1 MSQTISINRIRS
13 APSGFEYVTEDNN
26 KKDVLLN
33 ALGQPVLRRIGVHIG
48 IKQDGAMGWRNDKYD
63 TFASTSPTIY
73 TTGAE
78 TPRDTFR
85 FQGYNLPLTEDQI
98 IEGYKSIRDTGT
110 WTDPRA
116 EEHRK
121 YKEAG
126 TSWTVDG
133 KTSEYWSFN
142 PDSKG
147 GADVFSYLNWQYENT
162 YGGSLN
168 PDNID
173 TTLERFIR
181 VYTTGDAYGGHG
193 SQSESFEIMMGRDSV
208 RSPISLYQMFD
219 KRMPLI
225 EGSSIERLPEP
236 LPPEYVEGVHT
247 DVPLEE
253 IGALYMDIAL
263 RSGFDVADEIMQ
275 GMPVH
280 LRKKWQQRD
289 ANTKEIQAYGAD
301 QKMLDVFA
309 RALTREVIL
318 EDETGILGVDPEV
331 IRGLTTDKNLTANGR
346 VTWDNKNSAKN
357 YLNELADALAAYQD
371 NPDNMTWLQRDALHR
386 LKLAEVPLLLG
397 QSSFDDIGED
407 TAEAAANAVLDEIK
421 DWASHQSLIDKWGT
435 KESAYLWVRDAIA
448 NAHPK
453 DSDNFSKDRDPN
465 YDMAG
470 YSDTYGQ
477 SVLSSMGTDSA
488 GNNYTPGMNYFQS
501 GSLSAELINGAT
513 GVPIGGYEFD
523 GEVVGWGMYTDAW
536 LRDLAAAQL
545 PMFIETEIGG
555 FTTADRDRYYQ
566 LRDDL
571 NVALK
576 KPPEGNDNRSAQ
588 EKDLWDLHVKLN
600 GSRKEFTP
608 DQLNGNEAWGEGES
622 HYLWFDPTRLYMK
635 MPSQDVSQDFI
646 TTEPIG
652 TINGHQISGQSW
664 QTYEHNQKFFEGE
677 VPDYSYFA
685 VGNDELTLEG
695 SHGPY
700 KQEQNRG
707 EGWFYDLSEGTAP
720 VGAYTMVWV
729 EQPMYWEKP
738 PSNAIWNNPF
748 VKILAS
754 INPAVNIMFTAFRA
768 AAGETLHLGDYLSVG
783 VSAAKLSGNLKK
795 PATTADAEKAG
806 EAAREAAEAEAIADG
821 FVGTTVTS
829 MGDLAYQSAYDLA
842 MSDVGFGSLNYKQTM
857 TVIKAAKAGNENDAI
872 GILLDGFG
880 QDYFESGLDALGL
893 DTSKINDALMD
904 DIFDVTT
911 QVAKG
916 VPFEEAAAGAV
927 GSRVVDLFEGMGDD
941 TFAAAKSF
949 IKSLVG
955 DLKDGLDTILDIDLE
970 DSAFQETFGEIID
983 MLEEIDE
990 ATNFSEI
997 IKQSTDVVMDSLGSV
1012 QDALDVTVDKLNK
1025 VIFAPLKDT
1034 VVSGMSKF
1042 TNISAIPGV
1051 SEGFEDSVNK
1061 FVDSIG
1067 EAGKATWDE
1076 LGDGV
1081 KNSLKEAIGLEL
1093 LAGGDTT
1100 LQQRQNIFTKNLVT
1114 MDAVSKIDSDVTDAI
1129 PLPILTQAVRNAV
1142 GAAIGDGPAPGRVF
1156 LDTIADAS
1164 VAAIKKLVDSGD
1176 GDALVDAVKDF
1187 SDKITGKY
1195 GETVDLQNKLDGYD
1209 DQYADKLN
1217 DRDKYQK
1224 DLDAMKAERERLL
1237 RLATAPGAT
1246 EADVNNYETFNSQY
1260 VSAAPAIIQQIN
1272 TLTTEIN
1279 AIPQAYNN
1287 TKAELISARNTLTA
1301 ETAAG
1306 DLRLQPEFDNLY
1318 VATLEQLNPDFDYSE
1333 YKQLAM
1339 ARGATLEGTDTKED
1353 IAKLFIEDLAA
1364 GEPTTLEDYNA
1375 LYGAQ
1380 ATKILTS
1387 VFGAMGVNIHRH
1399 TPESLQ
1405 KLSQDFLSFL
1415 THTGAATTGGNDK
1428 LTRLQAYNDELLTK
1442 GTLDGKSIVD
1452 FFAEPRKFEG
1462 YVKHEAITPL
1472 DIKIQEANI
1481 NQIGDYLND
1490 LINEGYDSDTRL
1502 FDQSGFNFNI
1512 NPDGAATF
1520 GGDGFTY
1527 TEWSDSEQKFVTYQY
1542 NESGTERY
1550 KLNDDGTAPLES
1562 GRVYESKGMALDLMS
1577 SIKTDPTATL
1587 AVLNNLDDKQAL
1599 SLHIDMLEE
1608 SHPEAEELTY
1618 LKELE
1623 QKMDDGYVPSD
1634 LDKPLALRVAESWM
1648 EGAQKKVTDAEDAL
1662 AAFEKEHGY
1671 EPGDIASRMAA
1682 GKPIDI
1688 FDKGNAAYSRL
1699 EAAYNVLV
1707 SNIQKAKDNV
1717 DFQANYVVG
1726 APTKIGSFVA
1736 SGLAAMKA
1744 WIKTMPAMAARD
1756 GAFRRAIAE
1765 DKGVEKADELAQ
1777 KAFQET
1783 LLTTEEDVDAI
1794 FNNDYVK
1801 IHNQIDQYAQGF
1813 LSEEL
1818 VADTAEMHA
1827 NIAAATGAVDKAKA
1841 IFGELYDKPDAFLGY
1856 FLGDELVPQ
1865 LMTFGISGFV
1875 GKQVTNATAKALG
1888 KDIAESMGSTA
1899 SVGANATLELS
1910 EAFGETAVG
1919 TYNEVTSE
1927 LERIGFE
1934 GDIDAKAK
1942 EMAIRAGTQA
1952 IVILGATA
1960 PFGAFALD
1968 NRVLSK
1974 GTNDILYELSDR
1986 VEDLATVVT
1995 KESLTEFVQEAYVAG
2010 FTEQMLYD
2018 AGVTDRDV
2026 EGNII
2031 ENGVV
2036 GALIGGTTSAV
2047 TYGLTTP
2054 PPFYPTG
2061 GGGSDDMGT
2070 SGYTGNVF
2078 TSALLSNSDIQK
2090 VSSTVD
2096 FNEYIGNFLGA
2107 TAAAADVGSAD
2118 PVRQAVTIIKTD
2130 VGNEKDDLTYLTA
2143 DEARK
2148 LFADAGMQGA
2158 IPEGAVIEFMQS
2170 NSSSPWVTAAAEAGS
2185 YDPVDVAEN
2194 YLVYTY
2200 GEQAI
2205 GTGYTSAQHYD
2216 IIEHIRAIARDE
2228 AVLSGTF
2235 DYNNDNAI
2243 SEADVDAY
2251 IANLPLREQTAL
2263 ENYDASKHEPT
2274 GIIDEIGG
2282 SLGMNSQDLLKLQ
2295 QDIETLLARDP
2306 SATPQ
2311 QVVDALIND
2320 PTNSGILQVQIETA
2334 VANQF
2339 KKDSVQ
2345 SDFAE
2350 AIVDRLVADGTISSE
2365 VSSELKTII
2374 GDPDA
2379 VVPEGVF
2386 KILEDLKTQIG
2397 LGDGDPES
2405 LTAYITDKIGTAGT
2419 FEDGVYQDDGT
2430 GLLGELTAQGVLQ
2443 DVAIAEIKNLVGDP
2457 GDGTDANPATGIYE
2471 ILGNLDIDFDTTD
2484 LESAITELANKI
2496 PDDLEATL
2504 LGLATNLGTP
2514 ATVTDVATGLYALV
2528 GNAIT
2533 ASENATAAGQDA
2545 KKAVEDI
2552 LGDYATFAE
2561 FETALTGTIDEKI
2574 QGIADSFG
2582 KAPVFQYDVDGNV
2595 LRDEVTG
2602 QPLFATELRDHDDDP
2617 STDKVEVVV
2626 GAPSGI
2632 QADIYNAMQLQGIDR
2647 DLALAVLETNINDKL
2662 VELQNFTTNATAA
2675 AIKTDILDV
2684 YFPAYTEDFD
2694 IGKEVAAERDYLLM
2708 MSEGLIPADL
2718 TYDYNGDGEVGADD
2732 LAEWAQGL
2740 TSAEATA
2747 ESNYNTWAANKQGI
2761 TPAIETLRAETD
2773 TGFKLVDSR
2782 LTSIESNV
2790 KKEITDNVNLA
2801 IGSPSSPFSD
2811 ATGIYAAIEAGDTS
2825 ITDILGSAG
2834 EDGSGVLRNLE
2845 LLGLDAQE
2853 IKTFLETNLGSPAVS
2868 EDDATD
2874 TNPAKPA
2881 TGIYALVDANTAQY
2895 KGLVDDYKT
2904 LTNNYEVL
2912 SSNYSA
2918 LLESANTQFGLLNDA
2933 IGQFPTLND
2942 AGEYTGGGGLRFELF
2957 NQGLNIDQINELLGS
2972 EDDEDSIVGKL
2983 KVLQNGIDKA
2993 ATTTDINGVLGEIS
3007 ALSTIV
3013 GSPAQPATDANPE
3026 KPASGIY
3033 EALANVESS
3042 LKSTF
3047 NAELKKVTDAVNALS
3062 LGPDGTIQS
3071 SIRELAGQLDRLTE
3085 QSEITGVGQANT
3097 EVPAS
3102 PLMLAT
3108 IYAGMRQGEGFMVDR
3123 SYENFADPRMGM
3135 FHFGGSTD
3143 LGEAINFL
3151 EQYVNDNLSGEDL
3164 DAFEYFVDNESE
3176 RVAAMVA
3183 SDDPR
3188 IGLAKEVLDNGILSG
3203 LNASQVFI
3211 DQLDALNASLV
3222 GSPSD
3227 IYKDYGPTG
3236 LYEVIA
3242 DAENTIEI
3250 LRGELAAQGV
3260 DVDTINATLG
3270 SEDDENSIIGRIE
3283 ALKTATESNT
3293 KKYEDLLLDY
3303 KDISADYS
3311 GLVNDYKGLV
3321 TNHYGKIQDISN
3333 NIGVLPTWDAEQQR
3347 YVGGSG
3353 IRKELFDQGL
3363 SIDQISTLLGSATD
3377 EASIMG
3383 KLEALKSVPGD
3394 ITTVAGDIAALNT
3407 IIGEPKDSSLE
3418 GSKNSG
3424 IFLAIEDLST
3434 TTASNTE
3441 KYESLLQNYS
3451 DISEDYS
3458 GLVDDYNTAVGEANT
3473 ALGEVKTA
3481 IGELPTFNDETK
3493 EYEGG
3498 SGIRKE
3504 LFDQGLSLDQ
3514 INTLLGSAEDP
3525 DSILGALEELTN
3537 TDFASEYK
3545 LKLVQNDVNNI
3556 KASTTQ
3562 LKNLI
3567 GKADSNQ
3574 QKEGAQPSGIY
3585 KEIANLAAT
3594 TASNTE
3600 KYETL
3605 LQNYSDIS
3613 GSYDT
3618 LSTSIDSTLTN
3629 INTAI
3634 GELPTWNAETKA
3646 YEGGSGLRKELFD
3659 QGLTLDQVN
3668 AVLGSEDDADSIL
3681 GRLKTISS
3689 ATEDSAKKAD
3699 LDVLA
3704 NLIGSPA
3711 VSEDD
3716 ATDDTPAKVADG
3728 IFGEIEALS
3737 NTTASNTE
3745 KYETLLDGYG
3755 DVSNKYDALAEDYK
3769 TLADSTA
3776 EKITAIDNTIGELP
3790 TDEDGDGVFEGGSG
3804 LRLEL
3809 FNQGLGI
3816 DQINA
3821 ILGSE
3826 DNPDTVVGK
3835 LKTIADATDLYAKQ
3849 TDLSALSSI
3858 IGSPAVSVFDAT
3870 DDNPAKA
3877 ADGIFKA
3884 IDELATTTA
3893 SNTEKYEDL
3902 LQNYSDI
3909 TERYATV
3916 LDGTKQI
3923 VLANAQAVFGIKQV
3937 LGYVPDINDDGSLS
3951 GGAGLSLK
3959 LYEQGLTI
3967 DQINAVLGSED
3978 DENSIIGRLNAIDSS
3993 TDTFA
3998 KQADIAALTA
4008 IIGSPAV
4015 SEDDATGDTPAKA
4028 ADGIFKAIDDLATT
4042 TISNT
4047 EKYEGLL
4054 QNYSD
4059 ISGQYDTLAGD
4070 YKTLADSTANKIAE
4084 IDSTIGELPTDNG
4097 DGTFSGGSGLRLE
4110 LFNQGLGIDEINA
4123 VLGSAED
4130 ENSIVG
4136 KLETLLSS
4144 VNSAASSTDL
4154 QAASG
4159 NIANLATI
4167 VGVKDS
4173 DLETEGDQSTGLY
4186 GEIQTLAATTASNTE
4201 KYETLLQDYS
4211 DISGQYDTL
4220 AGEYKTLADSTAD
4233 KITAIDN
4240 TIGELP
4246 TDNGDGTFS
4255 GGSGLRLELFNQG
4268 LGIDEINAVL
4278 GSAEDENSIIGR
4290 LAALQNA
4297 TSSAASSSDLNSV
4310 TGSLDTLA
4318 TIVGVKDSDLETEGD
4333 QSTGLYGEIQN
4344 LANVTASNTEKY
4356 ETLLQ
4361 NYSDIS
4367 GRYET
4372 LAEST
4377 AEKIAAIDSTIG
4389 ELPTDNGDGTFSGGS
4404 GLRLELFNQGLGL
4417 DEINA
4422 LLGSED
4428 DPASIVG
4435 RLSAITNATSAAVTA
4450 SDLAPINNALNDL
4463 TAAIGS
4469 PAQPATDTEPAQSA
4483 SGIYAELAGLVSAEV
4498 SSEISEIGTSLDDI
4512 AALLGKPTNLLT
4524 EEDVNLVSTYLA
4536 EEEVAYNA
4544 LYDVNNDG
4552 TFDVEDESLIANAFE
4567 TGDYSEIADSNFG
4580 HATGMFAIQ
4589 EQNQATIEQQQQD
4602 LVAAQQQYE
4611 LDLAAEREAAVEA
4624 QREMQLEIESNI
4636 EQQLEQQAEQET
4648 EDKVMEALQAPGRKV
4663 TTRPGRKAEIKGIYD
4678 FESIFQDEEQES
4690 FYGAASPYGDN
4701 FLNDILFPQ
4710 QRAKGGIIKDKTDE
4724 ILKII
4729 GDK

>member
-1 MSQTISINRIRS
+1 MSQTISIYRIRS
-13 APSGFEYVTEDNN
+13 APSGFEYVTKGNN
-26 KKDVLLN
+26 KEDVLLN
-33 ALGQPVLRRIGVHIG
+33 ALGQPVLRRIGVTIG
-48 IKQDGAMGWRNDKYD
+48 IKEDGAMGWRNDKYD
-63 TFASTSPTIY
+63 TSFSASPTLY

-78 TPRDTFR
+78 TIRDTFR
-85 FQGYNLPLTEDQI
+85 FQGYNLPLTEDEI

-110 WTDPRA
+110 WTDPRSA
-116 EEHRK
+116 KHRLYEE
-121 YKEAG
+121 EG

-133 KTSEYWSFN
+133 KTSSSWAFN

-147 GADVFSYLNWQYENT
+147 GADVFGYLNWQY
-162 YGGSLN
+162 GSISEGHLSLD

-173 TTLERFIR
+173 VLLDRFLR

-208 RSPISLYQMFD
+208 GSPISLYQMFD

-225 EGSSIERLPEP
+225 EGSDVERLPEP

-247 DVPLEE
+247 DIPLEE

-263 RSGFDVADEIMQ
+263 RSGFNVADEIMQ
-275 GMPVH
+275 GMPAH

-289 ANTKEIQAYGAD
+289 ANTKEIQTYGAD
-301 QKMLDVFA
+301 PKMLDVFA

-318 EDETGILGVDPEV
+318 EHETGILGVDPEV
-331 IRGLTTDKNLTANGR
+331 IRGLTTDKNLTVNGR

-357 YLNELADALAAYQD
+357 YLNELADALAAYQA
-371 NPDNMTWLQRDALHR
+371 NPNDMTWLQRDALHR

-397 QSSFDDIGED
+397 ESSFDDVGED

-421 DWASHQSLIDKWGT
+421 DWASHRNLIDNWAD
-435 KESAYLWVRDAIA
+435 KETVYLWVRDAIA

-453 DSDNFSKDRDPN
+453 DSDNFSMDRDPN

-470 YSDTYGQ
+470 YSNTYGQ
-477 SVLSSMGTDSA
+477 SVLSSMSRDSA

-501 GSLSAELINGAT
+501 GSLNAELINGAT
-513 GVPIGGYEFD
+513 GVPVGGIEFD
-523 GEVVGWGMYTDAW
+523 AEVVGWGIYQTAW
-536 LRDLAAAQL
+536 LEELLEAQL
-545 PMFIETEIGG
+545 PLYQETEIGG
-555 FTTADRDRYYQ
+555 FTIADRDKYYD
-566 LRDDL
+566 LRDNQ

-576 KPPEGNDNRSAQ
+576 EPPEGNDTRSAQ

-600 GSRKEFTP
+600 GSRIKFSP
-608 DQLNGNEAWGEGES
+608 DELNGNEAWGEDEP

-635 MPSQDVSQDFI
+635 MPENDLSQDFL

-652 TINGHQISGQSW
+652 TINGHQISGQNF
-664 QTYEHNQKFFEGE
+664 QTRSTSQKYFEGE
-677 VPDYSYFA
+677 MPEYDYFA

-695 SHGPY
+695 SHGTY
-700 KQEQNRG
+700 TQKQNRG
-707 EGWFYDLSEGTAP
+707 EGWFYDLSKGDAP
-720 VGAYTMVWV
+720 VGSYTMVWV

-738 PSNAIWNNPF
+738 PSEAIWNNPF
-748 VKILAS
+748 VRILAS
-754 INPAVNIMFTAFRA
+754 INPAVNVMFTAFRA
-768 AAGETLHLGDYLSVG
+768 AVGETLHLGDYLSLG

-806 EAAREAAEAEAIADG
+806 EAAREAAEAEAVADG
-821 FVGTTVTS
+821 FVGTTVVS
-829 MGDLAYQSAYDLA
+829 MGDVAYQTAYDMA
-842 MSDVGFGSLNYKQTM
+842 ISDVGFGSLNYKQTM
-857 TVIKAAKAGNENDAI
+857 TVINAAKAKNENDAI

-893 DTSKINDALMD
+893 DTSKINDDLMD

-911 QVAKG
+911 QVVRG

-927 GSRVVDLFEGMGDD
+927 GSRVVDLFEDMGDD
-941 TFAAAKSF
+941 TFAAAKTF
-949 IKSLVG
+949 IKTLVG
-955 DLKDGLDTILDIDLE
+955 DLQDGLDTILDIDLE
-970 DSAFQETFGEIID
+970 DSAFQEAFGDIMD

-997 IKQSTDVVMDSLGSV
+997 IKQSTDTVMDSLGSV
-1012 QDALDVTVDKLNK
+1012 QAALDVTVDKLNEVVFK
-1025 VIFAPLKDT
+1025 PLKDT

-1042 TNISAIPGV
+1042 TNISEIPGV
-1051 SEGFEDSVNK
+1051 SENFEDSVNK

-1081 KNSLKEAIGLEL
+1081 KDSLKEAIGLEL

-1114 MDAVSKIDSDVTDAI
+1114 MDAVSKVDSDVTDAI

-1156 LDTIADAS
+1156 LDTIANAS

-1176 GDALVDAVKDF
+1176 GDALVDAIKDF

-1195 GETVDLQNKLDGYD
+1195 GETVDLQNELDGYD
-1209 DQYADKLN
+1209 DQYADKLKE
-1217 DRDKYQK
+1217 RDKYQK
-1224 DLDAMKAERERLL
+1224 DLDDMKDERARLF
-1237 RLATAPGAT
+1237 RLATEPGAT

-1260 VSAAPAIIQQIN
+1260 VSAAPTIIQQIN
-1272 TLTTEIN
+1272 TLTAEIN

-1287 TKAELISARNTLTA
+1287 TKAELTSARNTLTA

-1318 VATLEQLNPDFDYSE
+1318 VATLEQLNPDFDYVE
-1333 YKQLAM
+1333 YLNLAM
-1339 ARGATLEGTDTKED
+1339 ARGASLEATDTKED

-1375 LYGAQ
+1375 LYSAQ

-1387 VFGAMGVNIHRH
+1387 VFDAMGVTIHRH

-1405 KLSQDFLSFL
+1405 KLSQDFLRFL
-1415 THTGAATTGGNDK
+1415 AYTNSATTGGTDK
-1428 LTRLQAYNDELLTK
+1428 LSRLQAYNDELLTK

-1452 FFAEPRKFEG
+1452 FFAEPRIHADE
-1462 YVKHEAITPL
+1462 VVAEAITPL

-1608 SHPEAEELTY
+1608 NHPEAEELTY

-1634 LDKPLALRVAESWM
+1634 LDKPLALRVAETWM
-1648 EGAQKKVTDAEDAL
+1648 EGAQKMVTDAEDAL
-1662 AAFEKEHGY
+1662 AAWEIEQGH
-1671 EPGDIASRMAA
+1671 EPGHFA
-1682 GKPIDI
+1682 GKLKNNPGQRA
-1688 FDKGNAAYSRL
+1688 FDNESEQK
-1699 EAAYNVLV
+1699 AYNKLV

-1717 DFQANYVVG
+1717 DFQANFVVG

-1756 GAFRRAIAE
+1756 GAFRRAVAE
-1765 DKGVEKADELAQ
+1765 GKDVEKANELAQ
-1777 KAFQET
+1777 KEFQET

-1794 FNNDYVK
+1794 FNNDYVN

-1813 LSEEL
+1813 LSDEL

-1865 LMTFGISGFV
+1865 LMTFGLSGFV
-1875 GKQVTNATAKALG
+1875 GKQVTNVTAKSLG
-1888 KDIAESMGSTA
+1888 KDIAEALGSTA

-1919 TYNEVTSE
+1919 TYNEVASE

-2078 TSALLSNSDIQK
+2078 TSALLSNSDIREL
-2090 VSSTVD
+2090 SSTTS
-2096 FNEYIGNFLGA
+2096 FNKYLENFLGGSRA
-2107 TAAAADVGSAD
+2107 TIQD
-2118 PVRQAVTIIKTD
+2118 PDSTDPIEQAIGIIKID
-2130 VGNEKDDLTYLTA
+2130 VGNQRDDLSYLTA

-2148 LFADAGMQGA
+2148 LFVDAGMQGA
-2158 IPEGAVIEFMQS
+2158 IPEGAVTEFMQS
-2170 NSSSPWVTAAAEAGS
+2170 KSDSPWVKAAIEAGS
-2185 YDPVDVAEN
+2185 SDPVDMAEN

-2350 AIVDRLVADGTISSE
+2350 AIVDKLVADGTISSE

-2471 ILGNLDIDFDTTD
+2471 ILGNLDIDFDTTA
-2484 LESAITELANKI
+2484 LEGAITELANKI

-2514 ATVTDVATGLYALV
+2514 ATATDVATGLYALV
-2528 GNAIT
+2528 GDAIT

-2694 IGKEVAAERDYLLM
+2694 LGKEVAAERDYLLM

-2747 ESNYNTWAANKQGI
+2747 ENNYNTWAANKQGI

-2801 IGSPSSPFSD
+2801 IGSPSSPLVG

-2881 TGIYALVDANTAQY
+2881 TGVYALVDANTEQY
-2895 KGLVDDYKT
+2895 KGLVDDYKI
-2904 LTNNYEVL
+2904 LTNNYEVM

-2918 LLESANTQFGLLNDA
+2918 LLESANEQFGLLNNA

-2942 AGEYTGGGGLRFELF
+2942 AGEYTGGGGLRLELF
-2957 NQGLNIDQINELLGS
+2957 NQGLNINQINELLGS
-2972 EDDEDSIVGKL
+2972 EGDEDSIVGKL
-2983 KVLQNGIDKA
+2983 KALQNGIDKA
-2993 ATTTDINGVLGEIS
+2993 ASTTDITGVLGEIS

-3013 GSPAQPATDANPE
+3013 GSPAQPATDTEPAQT
-3026 KPASGIY
+3026 ASGIY
-3033 EALANVESS
+3033 EALANVEST

-3203 LNASQVFI
+3203 LNASQIYI

-3293 KKYEDLLLDY
+3293 GKYEDLLQDY
-3303 KDISADYS
+3303 KDISDDYS
-3311 GLVNDYKGLV
+3311 GLADDYKGLV
-3321 TNHYGKIQDISN
+3321 RNYYKKTQDISN

-3363 SIDQISTLLGSATD
+3363 SLDQINTLLGSATD

-3681 GRLKTISS
+3681 GRLKTISG

-3699 LDVLA
+3699 LDVLS

-3716 ATDDTPAKVADG
+3716 ATDDNPAKAADG

-3745 KYETLLDGYG
+3745 KYETLLEDYG

-3769 TLADSTA
+3769 TLADNTA
-3776 EKITAIDNTIGELP
+3776 NKITAIDNTIGELP
-3790 TDEDGDGVFEGGSG
+3790 TDDDGDGVFEGGSG

-3835 LKTIADATDLYAKQ
+3835 LKSIADATDLYAKQ

-3916 LDGTKQI
+3916 LDATKHV
-3923 VLANAQAVFGIKQV
+3923 VLANAQAVSNIQQI
-3937 LGYVPDINDDGSLS
+3937 LGYVPDINDDGSLR

-4028 ADGIFKAIDDLATT
+4028 ADGIFKAIDDLATA

-4059 ISGQYDTLAGD
+4059 ISGQYNTLTED

-4084 IDSTIGELPTDNG
+4084 IDSTIGELPTFNDE
-4097 DGTFSGGSGLRLE
+4097 TQEYEGGSGLRLE

-4136 KLETLLSS
+4136 KLETLISS

-4154 QAASG
+4154 QTASG

-4211 DISGQYDTL
+4211 DISGQYNTL
-4220 AGEYKTLADSTAD
+4220 AEDYKTLADSTAD

-4450 SDLAPINNALNDL
+4450 SDLTPINNALNDL

-4552 TFDVEDESLIANAFE
+4552 TFDVEDERLIGNAFE
-4567 TGDYSEIADSNFG
+4567 SGDYSEIADSNFG

-4663 TTRPGRKAEIKGIYD
+4663 TTKPGRKAEIKGIYD